1 MKAFLPAVALLAL
14 SACATLPQTSAPQPG
29 QAVFS
34 DIRLDS
40 EIPGQAKLTKP
51 QYENPIL
58 PGFYPDPSITRAG
71 DDYYLI
77 NSSFAYY
84 PGIPVFHSRDL
95 VHWKQIGNAID
106 RPGML
111 DFSGLATS
119 RGVFAPAISH
129 HDGLFYIIN
138 TCVDCGGNFV
148 ITAKDPAGPWSDPV
162 WLNFGGIDPS
172 IFWDDDGK
180 AWIVWNDS
188 PEGQPLYEG
197 HRAIWIQ
204 QFDPA
209 KMQMVGEKHV
219 VVNGGVDISK
229 KPVWIEGPHIYKVDG
244 RYYLM
249 AAEGGTSVNH
259 SEVILSSEKIGGPYV
274 PYAGNPILTQRDL
287 DPARPMPITSAGHAD
302 LVQTPNGDWHAIFLA
317 VQPYEGNLYN
327 TGRETFMLPVNW
339 QKDEQGIAWPIILPK
354 GVAIPAAVDLPD
366 LPGQVQEPH
375 YTHYSHHFGYSYG
388 GAAPLDWLQ
397 IRTPKSDFLTVLND
411 ETIGLTA
418 LPEAI
423 GDVQSHPA
431 FIGLRQKHVNAS
443 FSTVV
448 NYQPLK
454 EGDRAGILAVQN
466 DDFYIFYGLAMRN
479 GKTVLEVTR
488 RAGRS
493 DPLDGLVIASQPAP
507 VGPVSLKA
515 DIRAGRATFSYGKG
529 TTIAADVDVTNLST
543 DKAGGFVG
551 TLIGPYAYGKRP

>member
-204 QFDPA
+204 QFDPVQ
-209 KMQMVGEKHV
+209 MQMVGEKHV

-302 LVQTPNGDWHAIFLA
+302 LVQTPGGDWHAIFLA

-339 QKDEQGIAWPIILPK
+339 QKDAQGIAWPIILPK
-354 GVAIPAAVDLPD
+354 GVAIPAAVDLPNVA
-366 LPGQVQEPH
+366 GQVQEPH
-375 YTHYSHHFGYSYG
+375 YTRYSHHFGYSYG

>member
-204 QFDPA
+204 QFDPVQ
-209 KMQMVGEKHV
+209 MQMVGEKHV

-229 KPVWIEGPHIYKVDG
+229 RPVWIEGPHIYKVDG

-259 SEVILSSEKIGGPYV
+259 SEVILSSEKVGGPYV
-274 PYAGNPILTQRDL
+274 PYASNPILTQRDL

-302 LVQTPNGDWHAIFLA
+302 LVQTPGGDWHAIFLA

-339 QKDEQGIAWPIILPK
+339 QKDVQGIAWPIILPK
-354 GVAIPAAVDLPD
+354 GVAIPAAVDLPN

-375 YTHYSHHFGYSYG
+375 YTRYSHHFGYSYG
-388 GAAPLDWLQ
+388 GGAPLDWLQ

-431 FIGLRQKHVNAS
+431 FIGLRQKHVNAT

-529 TTIAADVDVTNLST
+529 TTIVTDVDVTNLST